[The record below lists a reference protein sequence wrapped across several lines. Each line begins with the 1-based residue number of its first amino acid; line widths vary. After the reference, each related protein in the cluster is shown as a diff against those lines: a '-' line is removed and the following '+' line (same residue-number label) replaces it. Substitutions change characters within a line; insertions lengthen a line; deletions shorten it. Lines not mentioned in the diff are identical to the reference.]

1 LDPPKEGHGSA
12 PDVTGSVQVRPHVW
26 ASMAI
31 VGVVGDA
38 AYANVRD
45 PFRPTVYV
53 PDGNRGGAAL
63 VIRTHGDPA
72 ALAPVLRR
80 TLARARPDARIGLVA
95 AQTELVRNQLVRE
108 RLLATLSS
116 FIGVVALLLC
126 AIGLYGVLHH
136 AVVLQE
142 RQIGIRMAL
151 GARAA
156 SVVHHVTAG
165 LLGAVA
171 TGAALGVGGG
181 ILFGRVLEGL
191 LFHVST
197 TEVTTLAAPLIVLS
211 AVAGAAAL
219 PPALRAARIDP
230 ASTLRSE

>member
-1 LDPPKEGHGSA
+1 
-12 PDVTGSVQVRPHVW
+12 
-26 ASMAI
+26 
-31 VGVVGDA
+31 
-38 AYANVRD
+38 
-45 PFRPTVYV
+45 V

-63 VIRTHGDPA
+63 VIRTHGDPG

-95 AQTELVRNQLVRE
+95 AQTELVRNQLFRE

-136 AVVLQE
+136 AVVLQQ

-197 TEVTTLAAPLIVLS
+197 TEVTTLAAPLIVLA